1 MIDLTQMAQGE
12 DGEVVEIQGGVGIAK
27 RLEALGIRTG
37 VRVKKVSSQLFRG
50 PVIIQ
55 LDNTQLAIGY
65 GVAKKLLLK
74 QYDFYMPFISEG

>member
-65 GVAKKLLLK
+65 GVAKKIIVK
-74 QYDFYMPFISEG
+74 TV